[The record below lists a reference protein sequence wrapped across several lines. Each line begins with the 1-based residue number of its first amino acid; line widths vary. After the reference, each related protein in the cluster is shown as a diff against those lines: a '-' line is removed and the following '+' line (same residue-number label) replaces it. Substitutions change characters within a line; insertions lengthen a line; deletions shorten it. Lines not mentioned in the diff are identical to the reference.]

1 MLDEQLKTQLA
12 AYLERVQQPFELVTS
27 LDDSETARD
36 MRERVHLLETRMPE
50 GPASPLLTALVQGLL
65 PERWCRGVTATGMVL
80 VLELLGPV
88 VTQRALMAARET
100 HVSQET

>member
-1 MLDEQLKTQLA
+1 MA
-12 AYLERVQQPFELVTS
+12 
-27 LDDSETARD
+27 
-36 MRERVHLLETRMPE
+36 
-50 GPASPLLTALVQGLL
+50 
-65 PERWCRGVTATGMVL
+65 GMVL